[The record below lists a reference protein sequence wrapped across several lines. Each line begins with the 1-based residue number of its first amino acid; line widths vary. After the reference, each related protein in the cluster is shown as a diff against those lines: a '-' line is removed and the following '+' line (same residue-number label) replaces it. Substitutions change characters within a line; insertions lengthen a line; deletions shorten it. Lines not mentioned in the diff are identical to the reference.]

1 MKVEQLDAFLRGAS
15 CFVVLSEA
23 QLQRL
28 RERVDIRSYTLGEVV
43 FHQGDAGDRMY
54 LVYSGKV
61 RVLRAED
68 GGEVPLNTLYPG
80 EHFGEMALVSGQARN
95 ATIRAAADS
104 TLISVPADAVS
115 DLLAE
120 SAELRQ
126 YFDQYVDRLQLWN
139 FIKLVDR
146 FGAHLRREQ
155 LRQLIDRFRA
165 VTFDAGGEVLIQD
178 RPCRSFYLIQAGRV
192 RAQRDGRLDATL
204 APGDSFGAGPLLSDP
219 PGVSR
224 WTITAAEPVKLLALA
239 ADDFRRLLDDV
250 PTLRKFFEEQLAHY
264 QADEAASHFDKISMK
279 VAAPSEPLEG
289 AATDALHGDARPS
302 AAPGESRVAPSSR
315 ATIGETVEL
324 TPVDAIDATVPVAAE
339 LNGEQAPSPPGKLG
353 FWGRWRFAF
362 SPQHD
367 ETDCGAACLAMVTAH
382 HGRAVGV
389 SRLRDLAGVGVEG
402 ASLAQLAE
410 AAHSV
415 GYRTRSLR
423 LSADRLDGLRLPVIL
438 FWRGYHYVVL
448 YALTDRHAYI
458 ADPAVGKVRIDRQ
471 ALARDFSGY
480 ALEVEPTEEAE
491 KVRARDSAT
500 SYVFRLLRGRW
511 RLLSG
516 IIAAV
521 LIVKLCEYAFVV
533 FTERIVNELKPF
545 QGLGPFHLMLSIVVL
560 ATVLRIVLSIWQA
573 LAGARLGNDLDRSM
587 LGRFFEHLLTLPTR
601 FFKLRRIGD
610 IMARFGDNSH
620 VRALFTGGTLTV
632 IIELPAS
639 VFWFYMM
646 FSRNVELSLV
656 VLAFLPLF
664 IGFTL
669 VSSPIMKRFM
679 RRVIE
684 DGAAESSSL
693 IETVQAID
701 LVKATAVERPFH
713 AKWQGLFEK
722 SRRSSFRYQRILQAF
737 GAAGASLQVLS
748 SLAILWYGA
757 VLVNRGQLNV
767 GELVAFTMLAPLA
780 IGPIMSLIGL
790 WDELQE
796 AKVSLERLSD
806 VLDSDP
812 EPQLPPDKRVRPE
825 RLSGRIKFEGV
836 FFHYGTKHAPYV
848 LRNITFEAKPGQ
860 SIAIVGRS
868 GCGKTTLAR
877 LLLGLY
883 QPTEGHI
890 EIDRWKLSQLD
901 LETYRGQIGVV
912 LQENLLFSGTIADN
926 IALGDTAPDREWMGE
941 AAQLA
946 GADEFITKLP
956 LGYNT
961 VVGEFGLTLSGGQ
974 RQRIALARALYRNPR
989 ILVLDEATSALDSL
1003 SEREIQKNMDVILR
1017 DRTAIIIAHKI
1028 ATVRN
1033 ADQILVL
1040 HEGRIVEQGTH
1051 DELFAKRGTY
1061 YYLASQQLN
1070 L

>member
-1 MKVEQLDAFLRGAS
+1 MKVEQLDAFLRNAS
-15 CFVVLSEA
+15 CFVVLADA

-28 RERVDIRSYTLGEVV
+28 RDRVDIRSYKLGEVV
-43 FHQGDAGDRMY
+43 FRQGDAADRMY

-61 RVLRAED
+61 RVLRAE
-68 GGEVPLNTLYPG
+68 GEGEVPLNTLYPG
-80 EHFGEMALVSGQARN
+80 EHFGEMALVSGQPRN

-104 TLISVPADAVS
+104 TLISVPADSVQE
-115 DLLAE
+115 LLKQ
-120 SAELRQ
+120 SSELRK
-126 YFDQYVDRLQLWN
+126 YFDEYVDRLQLWN

-146 FGAHLRREQ
+146 FGAHLHRDQ
-155 LRQLIDRFRA
+155 LRQLVDRFRPMK
-165 VTFDAGGEVLIQD
+165 VEAGQPILNQD
-178 RPCRSFYLIQAGRV
+178 EPCQHFFLIQAGRV
-192 RAQRDGRLDATL
+192 QAARDGQLHATL

-224 WTITAAEPVKLLALA
+224 WTITAVDPVKLLALQ
-239 ADDFRRLLDDV
+239 ADDFRRLLSDV

-264 QADEAASHFDKISMK
+264 RADEAAAHFDTISLK
-279 VAAPSEPLEG
+279 PPQAADETADQVAEVEAREERAAAQALPQELEAAAREG
-289 AATDALHGDARPS
+289 AIPAFAEPTGDE
-302 AAPGESRVAPSSR
+302 AAQVA
-315 ATIGETVEL
+315 
-324 TPVDAIDATVPVAAE
+324 VPA
-339 LNGEQAPSPPGKLG
+339 G
-353 FWGRWRFAF
+353 FWARWRFPF

-367 ETDCGAACLAMVTAH
+367 ETDCGAACLAMITGYY
-382 HGRAVGV
+382 GRSVGV

-402 ASLAQLAE
+402 ASLAQLGE
-410 AAHSV
+410 AAHAV
-415 GYRTRSLR
+415 GYRTRALR
-423 LSADRLDGLRLPVIL
+423 LSADRLDRLRRPAIL

-448 YALTDRHAYI
+448 YALTPRHAYI
-458 ADPAVGKVRIDRQ
+458 ADPAVGKVRIDRK
-471 ALARDFSGY
+471 ALAEDYSGY
-480 ALEVEPTEEAE
+480 ALEVEPTGETA

-500 SYVFRLLRGRW
+500 TYLLQLLRGRGA
-511 RLLSG
+511 LLAG
-516 IIAAV
+516 IIATTLV
-521 LIVKLCEYAFVV
+521 VKLCEYAFVK
-533 FTERIVNELKPF
+533 FTETIVDELEPHM
-545 QGLGPFHLMLSIVVL
+545 GLSTFHFMLAIVVL
-560 ATVLRIVLSIWQA
+560 ATVVRIALSIWQA

-620 VRALFTGGTLTV
+620 VRALFTGGALTV

-639 VFWFYMM
+639 IFWFYMM
-646 FSRNVELSLV
+646 FSRNVELTLV
-656 VLAFLPLF
+656 VLAFLPFF

-669 VSSPIMKRFM
+669 LSSPILKRMM

-684 DGAAESSSL
+684 DGAAEQSNL
-693 IETVQAID
+693 IEAVQGID
-701 LVKATAVERPFH
+701 LVKSMAMERPFH

-722 SRRSSFRYQRILQAF
+722 ARASGYRYARMLQAF
-737 GAAGASLQVLS
+737 GAAGSSLEVLS
-748 SLAILWYGA
+748 SLALLWYGA
-757 VLVNRGQLNV
+757 VLVNAGRLTV

-780 IGPIMSLIGL
+780 MGPIMSLIGL

-812 EPQLPPDKRVRPE
+812 EPQPPREKRVHPE

-836 FFHYGTKHAPYV
+836 YFHYGAKHAPYV
-848 LRNITFEAKPGQ
+848 LRNISFEAKPGQ

-890 EIDRWKLSQLD
+890 EIDRWNLSQLD
-901 LETYRGQIGVV
+901 LETYRRQIGVV
-912 LQENLLFSGTIADN
+912 LQENLLFSGTISDN
-926 IALGDTAPDREWMGE
+926 IALGDTSPDRERMRE

-946 GADEFITKLP
+946 GADEFIAKLP
-956 LGYNT
+956 LGYSA

-1028 ATVRN
+1028 ATVRS

>member
-1 MKVEQLDAFLRGAS
+1 M
-15 CFVVLSEA
+15 
-23 QLQRL
+23 
-28 RERVDIRSYTLGEVV
+28 I
-43 FHQGDAGDRMY
+43 
-54 LVYSGKV
+54 
-61 RVLRAED
+61 
-68 GGEVPLNTLYPG
+68 
-80 EHFGEMALVSGQARN
+80 
-95 ATIRAAADS
+95 
-104 TLISVPADAVS
+104 
-115 DLLAE
+115 
-120 SAELRQ
+120 
-126 YFDQYVDRLQLWN
+126 
-139 FIKLVDR
+139 
-146 FGAHLRREQ
+146 
-155 LRQLIDRFRA
+155 
-165 VTFDAGGEVLIQD
+165 
-178 RPCRSFYLIQAGRV
+178 
-192 RAQRDGRLDATL
+192 
-204 APGDSFGAGPLLSDP
+204 
-219 PGVSR
+219 
-224 WTITAAEPVKLLALA
+224 
-239 ADDFRRLLDDV
+239 
-250 PTLRKFFEEQLAHY
+250 
-264 QADEAASHFDKISMK
+264 
-279 VAAPSEPLEG
+279 
-289 AATDALHGDARPS
+289 
-302 AAPGESRVAPSSR
+302 
-315 ATIGETVEL
+315 
-324 TPVDAIDATVPVAAE
+324 
-339 LNGEQAPSPPGKLG
+339 
-353 FWGRWRFAF
+353 
-362 SPQHD
+362 
-367 ETDCGAACLAMVTAH
+367 TAH

-423 LSADRLDGLRLPVIL
+423 LSADRLDGLRLPAIL

-448 YALTDRHAYI
+448 YGLSERYAHI
-458 ADPAVGKVRIDRQ
+458 ADPAVGKVRIDRA
-471 ALARDFSGY
+471 ALAGDFSGY
-480 ALEVEPTEEAE
+480 ALEVEPTDEAD

-500 SYVFRLLRGRW
+500 TYVLRLLRGRW
-511 RLLSG
+511 RLL
-516 IIAAV
+516 AV
-521 LIVKLCEYAFVV
+521 IVATTLIVKLCEYAFVK
-533 FTERIVNELKPF
+533 FTETIVDKLVPH
-545 QGLGPFHLMLSIVVL
+545 QGLGEFHQMLAIVVL
-560 ATVLRIVLSIWQA
+560 ATVVRIGLSIWQA
-573 LAGARLGNDLDRSM
+573 LAGARLGTDLDRSM
-587 LGRFFEHLLTLPTR
+587 LGRFFEHLLTLPMR

-620 VRALFTGGTLTV
+620 VRALFTGGALTV

-669 VSSPIMKRFM
+669 LSSPIMKRSM

-693 IETVQAID
+693 IETVQGID
-701 LVKATAVERPFH
+701 LVKSLAVERHFH
-713 AKWQGLFEK
+713 TKWQGLFEK
-722 SRRSSFRYQRILQAF
+722 SRSSSYRYQRILQAF
-737 GAAGASLQVLS
+737 GAVGASLQVLS
-748 SLAILWYGA
+748 SLAILCYGA
-757 VLVNRGQLNV
+757 VLVNRGPEVLTV

-780 IGPIMSLIGL
+780 MGPIMSLIGL

-806 VLDSDP
+806 VLDSEP
-812 EPQLPPDKRVRPE
+812 EPQLPADNRVRPE
-825 RLSGRIKFEGV
+825 RLNGRIKFEGV

-848 LRNITFEAKPGQ
+848 LRNISFEAKPGQ

-890 EIDRWKLSQLD
+890 EIDRWKLPQLD
-901 LETYRGQIGVV
+901 LETYRRQIGVV

-926 IALGDTAPDREWMGE
+926 IALGDTTPDRERMLE

-946 GADEFITKLP
+946 GADEFVNKLP
-956 LGYNT
+956 LRYNT

-1033 ADQILVL
+1033 ADKILVL
-1040 HEGRIVEQGTH
+1040 HEGRVVEQGTH